1 MEGIEMY
8 LSIVGTVAALV
19 IGYVMYTRLTL
30 QVAAPNEWM
39 LVIRDGKLHK
49 AGVGLRWAP
58 GLNDTVVKFPASIFK
73 LTFSA
78 QQITKEMQG
87 VEVTGFVMW
96 TIFRD
101 EEGPFRAY
109 RSFNGLTS
117 AGIDQANENLRNLT
131 ESIIRAQIANMD
143 ITDVVANREMMRDN
157 VRKQASPLVQ
167 GWGVWMETI
176 EVTDVKIL
184 SSSLFSNLQAKFR
197 EEMRSKAEL
206 LKMSNNKSI
215 EEEKTKVSLEMNK
228 LQVDSD
234 NQKAQYRAN
243 EELKT
248 QQNNEKLMQE
258 KTRIQESELA
268 LQGKLEEAQEL
279 QRRKMAMTREETSRL
294 VEVQQQQTRD
304 TMQQMAAEAEAKAFK
319 TKMEAQQCMSETNL
333 KVLSLETSKQI
344 YNQMESMKVLHV
356 SGGGGGGD
364 GVEKMVPGLVAMQQA
379 LTMAKD

>member
-1 MEGIEMY
+1 MY

-258 KTRIQESELA
+258 KTRIQEAQIAME
-268 LQGKLEEAQEL
+268 GKLEQAREL
-279 QRRKMAMTREETSRL
+279 QSRQQQLASEETRRL
-294 VEVQQQQTRD
+294 VEVESQKTRD
-304 TMQQMAAEAEAKAFK
+304 EVAQMAAEAEAKAFK
-319 TKMEAQQCMSETNL
+319 TKMTAQQCMDATNL
-333 KVLSLETSKQI
+333 KLLSLETSSQI
-344 YNQMESMKVLHV
+344 YNSIGELKVLHV
-356 SGGGGGGD
+356 SGSD
-364 GVEKMVPGLVAMQQA
+364 SAAQGVESMVPGLLAVQQA
-379 LTMAKD
+379 MALQK

>member
-1 MEGIEMY
+1 M
-8 LSIVGTVAALV
+8 LSQSLAALGG
-19 IGYVMYTRLTL
+19 IATL
-30 QVAAPNEWM
+30 GMGSLAYMRMAICSAAPNEWL
-39 LVIRDGKLHK
+39 LVIRNGEMVK
-49 AGVGLRWAP
+49 AGVGLRCHR
-58 GLNDTVVKFPASIFK
+58 GINSTIVKFPASIQK
-73 LTFSA
+73 LNFSA

-87 VEVTGFVMW
+87 VEVSGFVMW
-96 TIFRD
+96 TVFREKD
-101 EEGPFRAY
+101 GPFRAY
-109 RSFNGLTS
+109 RYMNGMTPD
-117 AGIDQANENLRNLT
+117 GINIANENLKNLT
-131 ESIIRAQIANMD
+131 ESIIRSQVANMD
-143 ITDVVANREMMRDN
+143 IKDVVANRDMMREN
-157 VRKQASPLVQ
+157 VRKNAAQLVQ
-167 GWGVWMETI
+167 GWGIWMETI

-184 SSSLFSNLQAKFR
+184 SSSLFENLQAEFR

-206 LKMSNNKSI
+206 LQMNTNKRI
-215 EEEKTKVSLEMNK
+215 EEERADVSLQMSK
-228 LQVDSD
+228 LETDRQ
-234 NQKAQYRAN
+234 NQQLQYEAN

-248 QQNNEKLMQE
+248 QQHREKLMQE